1 MSLPFKAGKKLL
13 IIAIALYI
21 LKGIVVTAVL
31 LWAFLF

>member
-1 MSLPFKAGKKLL
+1 MKLGKKFI
-13 IIAIALYI
+13 IIAIALYV